1 MSSVHSQ
8 PAAVVEHARTCLE
21 QLGALGYDF
30 FTGVPCSLLNPLYA
44 ALGNGDLAYYPATRE
59 DLAVGLAAGAT
70 MAGRRPV
77 VLMQNSGLGVSIN
90 ALLSLQ
96 RMYELPVLLIVS
108 WRGHGPDAPEHVDL
122 GARMP
127 ALFETLGVRWRF
139 LSAGDAFDPAFHDEG
154 DLAALVVRPKEF
166 ERRESE
172 EEGSP

>member
-1 MSSVHSQ
+1 LSSVHAQ
-8 PAAVVEHARTCLE
+8 PAAVVDRARSCLE
-21 QLGALGYDF
+21 RLGALGYDF
-30 FTGVPCSLLNPLYA
+30 YTGVPCSLLNPLYA
-44 ALGNGDLAYYPATRE
+44 ALGSGNEKYYPATRE

-70 MAGRRPV
+70 LAGRRPV

-108 WRGHGPDAPEHVDL
+108 WRGHGADAPEHVDL

-139 LSAGDAFDPAFHDEG
+139 LSADDAFEPSFHNAG
-154 DLAALVVRPKEF
+154 DLAALVVRPKELDG
-166 ERRESE
+166 ERSK
-172 EEGSP
+172 